1 VVALNPGASS
11 TFKRESILRTKVDPK
26 IEKAVFESVNSKKEE
41 AKRQEG
47 GNAGSH
53 EDGAEPATTKRSRPP
68 TTSALEAPSEQKVTV
83 EKLLPSISLQS
94 DCTIATIGGAL
105 PRAASEQDDVKS
117 CRIIARPRR
126 DSSLADDN
134 IEFDTRPEDLQQELV
149 RLAVLVD
156 HEEEGR
162 RNFTHNYTLSRD
174 VVHCNDESPAG
185 KEGLEESKCD
195 DPDEGDFDS
204 SSEDHDSDDDDDDSG
219 GGGDDDHDDEDEE
232 EEKEDEDDDEDD
244 DVEHDSDDDD
254 DCSDEN
260 WGDEDTDDG
269 TFCFDPSCH
278 KVLFA
283 GTKLTFEEQW
293 ELKKLKRTQEFSFK

>member
-1 VVALNPGASS
+1 MVKTSG
-11 TFKRESILRTKVDPK
+11 
-26 IEKAVFESVNSKKEE
+26 
-41 AKRQEG
+41 
-47 GNAGSH
+47 
-53 EDGAEPATTKRSRPP
+53 ATT
-68 TTSALEAPSEQKVTV
+68 TTKNDISIKAPAAQMVTV
-83 EKLLPSISLQS
+83 EKLHPSISPQS
-94 DCTIATIGGAL
+94 DSTIATISGAL
-105 PRAASEQDDVKS
+105 PRAASEQEDGRS
-117 CRIIARPRR
+117 CRIARGPAPRR
-126 DSSLADDN
+126 DTSLADNN
-134 IEFDTRPEDLQQELV
+134 IEFDSRPEDLQQELV
-149 RLAVLVD
+149 GLVAVHDD
-156 HEEEGR
+156 HEDKQGR
-162 RNFTHNYTLSRD
+162 RSSTHNCILLSRD
-174 VVHCNDESPAG
+174 VHCNESG
-185 KEGLEESKCD
+185 KEGLEEESKCD
-195 DPDEGDFDS
+195 DPDESDFDS

-232 EEKEDEDDDEDD
+232 EEKEDDDEDD